1 MFWKKKKKKKQ
12 ISMIHCMG
20 KQISGLCPHD
30 VGEIERHLIRGTYT
44 SPVICYKSYFPCINF
59 IYTVE
64 GRQKE
69 VGMSVFK
76 EISMIGSWTLFFF
89 FGIS

>member
-1 MFWKKKKKKKQ
+1 
-12 ISMIHCMG
+12 MIHCIG

-30 VGEIERHLIRGTYT
+30 IGEIERHLIRGTYT

-64 GRQKE
+64 GETKR
-69 VGMSVFK
+69 
-76 EISMIGSWTLFFF
+76 SWNVSFQRAFNDWELDSSSFFF
-89 FGIS
+89 LDKLGVGLCKYLP

>member
-1 MFWKKKKKKKQ
+1 
-12 ISMIHCMG
+12 MIHCMG

-30 VGEIERHLIRGTYT
+30 ISEIERHLIRGTYT

-64 GRQKE
+64 GETKRSWNVSFQRAFNDWE
-69 VGMSVFK
+69 W
-76 EISMIGSWTLFFF
+76 GSSSLFFLDKL
-89 FGIS
+89 GVGLCKYLP